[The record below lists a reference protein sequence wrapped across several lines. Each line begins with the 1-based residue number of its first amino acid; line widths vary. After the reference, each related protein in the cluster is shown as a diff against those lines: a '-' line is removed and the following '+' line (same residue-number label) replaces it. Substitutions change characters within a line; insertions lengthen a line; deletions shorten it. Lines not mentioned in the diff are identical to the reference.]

1 VATRNSFTVDGAASQ
16 IDVRWRRYLAHALL
30 CAMLSAAAGCSLI
43 SLKSPEKPLSARD
56 LNARILTHEFSLQ
69 FIAAVEQTADQIY
82 AGSADPA
89 VRVNALRWK
98 IVASEKS
105 EAAASQ
111 VAPMMGLL
119 DTWALTVQM
128 HEYLADGAGRSLF
141 GTQQPLAVTLA
152 QDQASAAQQL
162 ARRLTTADEFDHH
175 QRFIDGYAQAHP
187 IETLAFARPSIVEL
201 WTHDFGMQTKLV
213 DTLGTVPEALA
224 DAGDLVRMYGESG
237 PSQMLWRAQLAVQQ
251 SGISGKDLQAELERL
266 DQRMAR
272 LSLLADSTPGLLNGV
287 VRDTRASFSA
297 AVDAM
302 LRTVHTEGATL
313 SSSMSA
319 ERQSAVEALDA
330 QRAAF
335 AADAAR
341 IASQVIRETGEQ
353 ARRLVREMLLLAI
366 GLAVIVLGL
375 PFVAGYM
382 LGRARR
388 SP

>member
-1 VATRNSFTVDGAASQ
+1 
-16 IDVRWRRYLAHALL
+16 
-30 CAMLSAAAGCSLI
+30 
-43 SLKSPEKPLSARD
+43 
-56 LNARILTHEFSLQ
+56 
-69 FIAAVEQTADQIY
+69 
-82 AGSADPA
+82 
-89 VRVNALRWK
+89 
-98 IVASEKS
+98 
-105 EAAASQ
+105 
-111 VAPMMGLL
+111 
-119 DTWALTVQM
+119 
-128 HEYLADGAGRSLF
+128 
-141 GTQQPLAVTLA
+141 
-152 QDQASAAQQL
+152 
-162 ARRLTTADEFDHH
+162 
-175 QRFIDGYAQAHP
+175 
-187 IETLAFARPSIVEL
+187 
-201 WTHDFGMQTKLV
+201 
-213 DTLGTVPEALA
+213 
-224 DAGDLVRMYGESG
+224 
-237 PSQMLWRAQLAVQQ
+237 
-251 SGISGKDLQAELERL
+251 
-266 DQRMAR
+266 MAR